1 MSDESVIVVE
11 TIINRQAKLG
21 LTDAALVEGIITY
34 HRWWRIKK
42 SKKDIKFD
50 EAFKLLTRVGYELR
64 LVIPE
69 QLIVLNNLNK
79 DAINT

>member
-1 MSDESVIVVE
+1 MSDESVTLVE

-42 SKKDIKFD
+42 TKKDIRFD
-50 EAFKLLTRVGYELR
+50 EAVKLLTKVGYEVR

-69 QLIVLNNLNK
+69 QMIVINK
-79 DAINT
+79 QTA